1 MSESLETQAPPAGEQ
16 IHMPQPSILP
26 LVNAAAL
33 AGAIVCVTFK
43 WYLAV
48 AFFLLFLITTV
59 RWIKDTVRDINA
71 LPLDHS
77 GH

>member
-1 MSESLETQAPPAGEQ
+1 MSELEPQAPPAGEQ

-43 WYLAV
+43 WYLSV
-48 AFFLLFLITTV
+48 AFLLLFLITTV

>member
-1 MSESLETQAPPAGEQ
+1 MSELRTTDAPPAGEQ
-16 IHMPQPSILP
+16 IHMPESSIIP

-33 AGAIVCVTFK
+33 AAAIICVTFK
-43 WYLAV
+43 WWLSV
-48 AFFLLFLITTV
+48 AFLVVFLLTTI
-59 RWIKDTVRDINA
+59 RWVKDTVRDINA